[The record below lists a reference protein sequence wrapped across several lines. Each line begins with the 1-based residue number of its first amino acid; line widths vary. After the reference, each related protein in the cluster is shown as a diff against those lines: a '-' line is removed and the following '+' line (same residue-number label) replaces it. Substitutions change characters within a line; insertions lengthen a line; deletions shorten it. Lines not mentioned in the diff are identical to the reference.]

1 MKSIPAA
8 PTLMAAGRKSKKSLL
23 VTSAATLALM
33 MGAVPLSAQA
43 QVVDV
48 TTCEDL
54 PLENPGTG
62 STVNVNTNAECTVAD
77 GDVIELEDDSQ
88 DGVTINI
95 ASGTTLIS
103 TDSSDED
110 TVIFYDNSEN
120 LLTVNIDE
128 GAVLRGENGVIFIEG
143 DETTITNN
151 GLIENVGNADE
162 GAIYYDRDADG
173 EVNTLI
179 NNGTITNSG
188 GGPTIGIDS
197 LLGTDP
203 SSGTVGDEE
212 GIARFTLNNTG
223 IISNTDVDD
232 SDSDAIN
239 FNGDPGTT
247 GGEARGCL
255 EQDGAFVLCQFEVD
269 ITNSGTISAA
279 RDNGSNAAIRIE
291 QDAVVSGTIT
301 NVAGGTIIGARN
313 AINVNGAHSS
323 HNLTIT
329 NAGYN

>member
-1 MKSIPAA
+1 MSMKSIPAA

-48 TTCEDL
+48 TSCDDL
-54 PLENPGTG
+54 PLENPGAD
-62 STVNVNTNAECTVAD
+62 STVNVNTNAECTVVD
-77 GDVIELEDDSQ
+77 GDVIDLEDDSQ

-151 GLIENVGNADE
+151 GLIENVGNASE

-173 EVNTLI
+173 EINTLI
-179 NNGTITNSG
+179 NL
-188 GGPTIGIDS
+188 S
-197 LLGTDP
+197 L
-203 SSGTVGDEE
+203 
-212 GIARFTLNNTG
+212 IH
-223 IISNTDVDD
+223 I
-232 SDSDAIN
+232 
-239 FNGDPGTT
+239 
-247 GGEARGCL
+247 
-255 EQDGAFVLCQFEVD
+255 
-269 ITNSGTISAA
+269 
-279 RDNGSNAAIRIE
+279 
-291 QDAVVSGTIT
+291 
-301 NVAGGTIIGARN
+301 
-313 AINVNGAHSS
+313 
-323 HNLTIT
+323 
-329 NAGYN
+329 

>member
-1 MKSIPAA
+1 M
-8 PTLMAAGRKSKKSLL
+8 
-23 VTSAATLALM
+23 
-33 MGAVPLSAQA
+33 
-43 QVVDV
+43 
-48 TTCEDL
+48 
-54 PLENPGTG
+54 
-62 STVNVNTNAECTVAD
+62 
-77 GDVIELEDDSQ
+77 
-88 DGVTINI
+88 
-95 ASGTTLIS
+95 
-103 TDSSDED
+103 
-110 TVIFYDNSEN
+110 
-120 LLTVNIDE
+120 TVNIDE
-128 GAVLRGENGVIFIEG
+128 GAHLQGVNGVIFIEG

-151 GLIENVGNADE
+151 GFIENTGNADE

-173 EVNTLI
+173 EVNTLV
-179 NNGTITNSG
+179 NNGTIINSG
-188 GGPTIGIDS
+188 GGPTIGVDS

-223 IISNTDVDD
+223 GIFNTDVED

-255 EQDGAFVLCQFEVD
+255 EQDGTFVLCQFEID

-301 NVAGGTIIGARN
+301 NTADGSIIGCLLYTSPSPRDQR
-313 AINVNGAHSS
+313 GSRMPSS
-323 HNLTIT
+323 
-329 NAGYN
+329 A